1 LCHSAIYLS
10 TKLNITYFYRLNHI
24 RYILNRSTLEAY
36 MTFPVGANLYTLGFG
51 TRPENIEVPHYD
63 VRAPTST
70 DVLYPIGK
78 EWVWPGN
85 SIWKLLQL
93 SAANNITTATWVQIS
108 NSTGDILAIN
118 GTANQITASTTSG
131 TTTLSIPS
139 TFIAPGSISATLG
152 NITAT
157 NGNLVLGTAGNKIVS
172 TSVATTTTAGA
183 NSFGSVALVGGTAT
197 VATTAVTANS
207 LIFLTSQALGTVTVA
222 SALDVTAKTAGTSFV
237 ITASQGT
244 DTSTIAWMIV
254 N

>member
-1 LCHSAIYLS
+1 
-10 TKLNITYFYRLNHI
+10 
-24 RYILNRSTLEAY
+24 
-36 MTFPVGANLYTLGFG
+36 MTFQPGANLYTLAFG

-63 VRAPTST
+63 ARAPTTT
-70 DVLYPIGK
+70 DILYPIGK

-93 SAANNITTATWVQIS
+93 SAANNITTATWIQIS
-108 NSTGDILAIN
+108 NATGDILAIN
-118 GTANQITASTTSG
+118 GTANQITASTTAG
-131 TTTLSIPS
+131 TTTLSIPAV
-139 TFIAPGSISATLG
+139 FIAPGSIASTTTITAGTSLASTTSTTAGTTLTATLG

-172 TSVATTTTAGA
+172 TSVATTTTGGA

-207 LIFLTSQALGTVTVA
+207 LIFLTSQALGTVAVA
-222 SALDVTAKTAGTSFV
+222 SGLAVTAKTPATSFV
-237 ITASQGT
+237 ITASQVT
-244 DTSTIAWMIV
+244 DTSTIAWLIV